1 MPRLTPGSL
10 HGSRRR
16 AALVGL
22 LCAALPGCYDFHK
35 TGPVEPDPVP
45 LPETVSVTVEYV
57 QSGSCKAPNGC
68 SDGVVVFGSWMRPGA
83 EIQLTSDPGNRIWV
97 GTLTGVPVN
106 YPPAG
111 DPYKI
116 RIYDPFLQ
124 DGGATRYTG
133 HRLTLGGQLLT
144 DIQVMD
150 SRDQAALAYVDSN
163 GFGHNP
169 F

>member
-1 MPRLTPGSL
+1 MTRLTLGTI
-10 HGSRRR
+10 HRRR
-16 AALVGL
+16 RQAALVVL
-22 LCAALPGCYDFHK
+22 LCATLPSCYDFHK
-35 TGPVEPDPVP
+35 TGPLEPDPVP
-45 LPETVSVTVEYV
+45 FPETVSVRVEYV
-57 QSGSCKAPNGC
+57 QSGGCKAPSGC
-68 SDGVVVFGSWMRPGA
+68 GDGVVVFGSWMRPGA
-83 EIQLTSDPGNRIWV
+83 EIQLAPDPQNRIWV

-111 DPYKI
+111 DPYKV

-124 DGGATRYTG
+124 DGGAPRYTG
-133 HRLTLGGQLLT
+133 HRLTFGGQLLSE
-144 DIQVMD
+144 IQIMD